1 MKEVIPHRIVTDEK
15 EIVYEKT
22 TASKFNH
29 FVVNIEPKLASKIP
43 ASNTH
48 FEQYVKYEGLI
59 LERIAFCD
67 EELKNALSS
76 LKSNKSPGHDGI
88 SSNLIKCVSEKL
100 FDVLK
105 HVLNFSIHQGVFPEN
120 MKITRVAPI
129 FKSGGGYLLP
139 KYRPFSVLPCFSK
152 S

>member
-1 MKEVIPHRIVTDEK
+1 MKEVIPHRIVIDEK

-88 SSNLIKCVSEKL
+88 SSNLIKC
-100 FDVLK
+100 FR
-105 HVLNFSIHQGVFPEN
+105 
-120 MKITRVAPI
+120 KIIWRFKTRVKFFNPSRCLSRKHEDYACCSN
-129 FKSGGGYLLP
+129 F
-139 KYRPFSVLPCFSK
+139 
-152 S
+152 